1 MKTQYIVLLTLT
13 LAACSQKKEGGL
25 DGKKTELAELQK
37 QQADLNTKIQTLE
50 AEILKLDPKKAEEAK
65 VKSVAVTPLA
75 TSTFKH
81 LIEVQGTV
89 DAKNNVSVS
98 PQSSGV
104 IKAVY
109 VKEGDA
115 VGVGTV
121 LAKLDDDI
129 LRESIEETKNQLSL
143 ANTLFDKQKRLWDQQ
158 IGTEIQYLQAKN
170 NKESLEKRIATLQVQ
185 LGQSKVLA
193 PIAGTVDQVDG
204 KVGMMA
210 SPGVGILR
218 VINLSS
224 LKVVA
229 KVADSYVANV
239 RRGDAVTIRF
249 PDLQK
254 EVQAKVSFVSTAVD
268 PLSRTFTIEALLPAS
283 KDLKPNM
290 LAQVLINDVTKNNAL
305 IIDQNLIQNTENG
318 QIVYVAAA
326 EGGKKV
332 AKARTVKT
340 GLSYAGKI
348 EITEGLKAGDELI
361 TIGYQELTDGQP
373 ISY

>member
-25 DGKKTELAELQK
+25 DGKKAELAELQK
-37 QQADLNTKIQTLE
+37 QQGELNTKIQTLE

-75 TSTFKH
+75 ASTFRH

-143 ANTLFDKQKRLWDQQ
+143 ANTLYDKQKRLWDQQ

-254 EVQAKVSFVSTAVD
+254 EIQAKVSFVSTAVD

-318 QIVYVAAA
+318 QIVYVAVS
-326 EGGKKV
+326 EGNKKV

>member
-25 DGKKTELAELQK
+25 DGKKAELAELQK
-37 QQADLNTKIQTLE
+37 QQGELNTKIQTLE

-75 TSTFKH
+75 ASTFKH

-143 ANTLFDKQKRLWDQQ
+143 ANTLYDKQKRLWDQQ

-254 EVQAKVSFVSTAVD
+254 EIQAKVSFVSTAVD

-318 QIVYVAAA
+318 QIVYVAVS
-326 EGGKKV
+326 EGNKKV